1 MMPLVI
7 ADDAFGVGNTQT
19 HLPDPDQRVSF
30 LGLDA
35 DKGGEAVFPDLG
47 EPWHPT
53 EV

>member
-7 ADDAFGVGNTQT
+7 ADDALGVGNAQT
-19 HLPDPDQRVSF
+19 TCPIPDQRVSF

-35 DKGGEAVFPDLG
+35 DKGGEAVFPHLG
-47 EPWHPT
+47 EPWHPS